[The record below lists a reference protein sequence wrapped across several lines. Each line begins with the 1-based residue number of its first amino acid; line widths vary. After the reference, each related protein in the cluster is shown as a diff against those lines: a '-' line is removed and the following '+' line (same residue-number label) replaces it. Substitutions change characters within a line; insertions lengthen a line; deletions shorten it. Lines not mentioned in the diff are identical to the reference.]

1 MLKVLH
7 DDEISGGLPKSLKVY
22 HGSKRPKVE
31 KSDKKGISRQDSDS
45 EEASGK

>member
-7 DDEISGGLPKSLKVY
+7 DDEISGGPPKSLKVY

-31 KSDKKGISRQDSDS
+31 VREKGISRQDSDS
-45 EEASGK
+45 EEASGE